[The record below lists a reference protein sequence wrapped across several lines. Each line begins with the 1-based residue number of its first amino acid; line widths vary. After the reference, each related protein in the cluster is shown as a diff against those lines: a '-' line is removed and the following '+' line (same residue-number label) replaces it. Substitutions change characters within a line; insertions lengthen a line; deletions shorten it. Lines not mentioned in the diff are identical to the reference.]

1 MNLTLLGQS
10 SNLWNEEARQLLAA
24 CLANTDQCCE
34 EIRTLSYVL
43 HPPQL
48 DKLGLFGAVRDFA
61 EGFARRSGLRLELE
75 LPADTTRLPRDVEMA
90 LFRVLQE
97 SLGNVHRHSGSKTA
111 TIRLWRDAD
120 EVRLEVQDTGCG
132 LPATSRKTGLGLGL
146 AGMQERM
153 KQVGGRLEI
162 DSRAGG
168 TTVRALVPVR
178 MKKP

>member
-1 MNLTLLGQS
+1 MD
-10 SNLWNEEARQLLAA
+10 

-48 DKLGLFGAVRDFA
+48 DELGLAGAVRDFA
-61 EGFARRSGLRLELE
+61 EGFARRSGLKLELD
-75 LPADTTRLPRDVEMA
+75 LPAETAPRLPREIEMA

-111 TIRLWRDAD
+111 NVRLQRSAV
-120 EVRLEVQDTGCG
+120 EVRLEVQDSGRG
-132 LPATSRKTGLGLGL
+132 LNPTSQTTGLGVGI

-153 KQVGGRLEI
+153 KQVGGWLEL
-162 DSRAGG
+162 DSKTTG
-168 TTVRALVPVR
+168 TTVRAVVPLGT
-178 MKKP
+178 KKS